1 MAKSERHAA
10 ATDPRAQAIARFAEA
25 CAADALVAAAFLG
38 GSFAAATDDEFS
50 DLDLYAVTEDDDYD
64 LFFSRREDFVRS
76 WSDPVFLDTTVDFEG
91 FGFDMLHFVL
101 SGGVY
106 GELAMG
112 HRSNLLSLHGGPHEV
127 LVDKAALL
135 DGVTFPLYE
144 PSPDERVREIER
156 ALRWFWLDAVELA
169 KRLARGQLH
178 AAQSAL
184 ARMRERCQLLV
195 ASGSDGS
202 DAPAA
207 SRRLL
212 ATFVAA
218 DANEI
223 ATTAAELVALHR
235 TIGGAAAETHGLEYP
250 ARLASVAEG
259 VLRRAAG
266 ANG

>member
-1 MAKSERHAA
+1 MAESGRHAA
-10 ATDPRAQAIARFAEA
+10 ATEPRAHAIARFAEA
-25 CAADALVAAAFLG
+25 CAADALVVAAFLG

-50 DLDLYAVTEDDDYD
+50 DLDLYLVTGDDDYD
-64 LFFSRREDFVRS
+64 VFFRRREEFVRS
-76 WSDPVFLDTTVDFEG
+76 WSDPVFLDTTADFEG

-101 SGGVY
+101 ACGVY

-112 HRSNLLSLHGGPHEV
+112 RRSNLFTLHGGPHEV

-144 PSPDERVREIER
+144 PAPDERVREIER

-169 KRLARGQLH
+169 KRLSRGQLQ

-184 ARMRERCQLLV
+184 ARMRERCRLLV
-195 ASGSDGS
+195 AAEGEGSG
-202 DAPAA
+202 ATPA

-223 ATTAAELVALHR
+223 ATAAAELVALHR
-235 TIGGAAAETHGLEYP
+235 TVGAAVADTLGLEYP

-259 VLRRAAG
+259 VLHRSAG
-266 ANG
+266 ASG

>member
-1 MAKSERHAA
+1 MAGSGRHAA

-25 CAADALVAAAFLG
+25 CAADALVVAAFVG
-38 GSFAAATDDEFS
+38 GSFATGSEDEFS
-50 DLDLYAVTEDDDYD
+50 DLDLYLVTEDDDYD
-64 LFFSRREDFVRS
+64 MFFGRREDFVRS
-76 WSDPVFLDTTVDFEG
+76 WSDPVFLDTTADFEG

-101 SGGVY
+101 ACGVY

-112 HRSNLLSLHGGPHEV
+112 RRSNLFSLHGGPHEV

-144 PSPDERVREIER
+144 PASEERLHEIER

-169 KRLARGQLH
+169 KRLSRGQLH

-184 ARMRERCQLLV
+184 ARMRERCRLLV
-195 ASGSDGS
+195 SAEGEGRGGT
-202 DAPAA
+202 PA
-207 SRRLL
+207 SRRILT
-212 ATFVAA
+212 TFVAA

-223 ATTAAELVALHR
+223 ATAAAELVSLHR
-235 TIGGAAAETHGLEYP
+235 TVGAAVADTLGLDYP

-259 VLRRAAG
+259 VLHRAAG
-266 ANG
+266 ASG

>member
-1 MAKSERHAA
+1 MAESGRHDA
-10 ATDPRAQAIARFAEA
+10 ATEPRAQAIARFAEA
-25 CAADALVAAAFLG
+25 CAADALVVAAFLG

-50 DLDLYAVTEDDDYD
+50 DVDLYLVTEDDDYD
-64 LFFSRREDFVRS
+64 AFFGRREDFVRS
-76 WSDPVFLDTTVDFEG
+76 WSDPVFLDTTADFEG

-101 SGGVY
+101 ACGVY

-112 HRSNLLSLHGGPHEV
+112 RRSSLFSLHGGPHEV

-144 PSPDERVREIER
+144 PASEERLHEIER

-178 AAQSAL
+178 AAESAL
-184 ARMRERCQLLV
+184 SRMRERCRLLV
-195 ASGSDGS
+195 AMSDGS
-202 DAPAA
+202 DATPLNH
-207 SRRLL
+207 RLL

-218 DANEI
+218 NANEI
-223 ATTAAELVALHR
+223 AAAAAELVALHR
-235 TIGGAAAETHGLEYP
+235 SVGVAAAENLGLEYP

-259 VLRRAAG
+259 VLHRAAG
-266 ANG
+266 ASG

>member
-1 MAKSERHAA
+1 MAGGERYAA

-38 GSFAAATDDEFS
+38 GSFAAATHDEFS
-50 DLDLYAVTEDDDYD
+50 DLDLYVVTEDEDYEV
-64 LFFSRREDFVRS
+64 FFGRREDFVSS
-76 WSDPVFLDTTVDFEG
+76 WSDPVFVETTVDFEG

-101 SGGVY
+101 DGGVY

-112 HRSNLLSLHGGPHEV
+112 RRSNLLALHGGPHEV

-144 PSPDERVREIER
+144 PEPDERVRAIER
-156 ALRWFWLDAVELA
+156 ALHWFWLDAVELA

-184 ARMRERCQLLV
+184 ARMRDRCRLLV
-195 ASGSDGS
+195 AAGSDS
-202 DAPAA
+202 A
-207 SRRLL
+207 SADHRLL
-212 ATFVAA
+212 ASFVAA

-223 ATTAAELVALHR
+223 ASAAGELIALHR
-235 TIGGAAAETHGLEYP
+235 SVGVPVADKTGLEYP

-259 VLRRAAG
+259 VLRRAAA